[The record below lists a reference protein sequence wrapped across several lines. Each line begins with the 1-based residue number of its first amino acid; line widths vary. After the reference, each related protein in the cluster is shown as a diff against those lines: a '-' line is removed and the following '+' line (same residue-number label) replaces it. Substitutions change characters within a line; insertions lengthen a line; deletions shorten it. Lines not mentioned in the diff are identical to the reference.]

1 MADFI
6 VPAACCRRIGAF
18 TTAARTRGRQLH
30 QQPGAGDRRTDRRS
44 TGRGGWPM
52 SIPRS
57 RPRTPPSRRGRRTMP
72 AERGQFLR
80 QAANLLRL
88 HADDLRGRSNLLPQ

>member
-1 MADFI
+1 
-6 VPAACCRRIGAF
+6 
-18 TTAARTRGRQLH
+18 
-30 QQPGAGDRRTDRRS
+30 
-44 TGRGGWPM
+44 M